1 MTARENQ
8 SNLHTAS
15 QMRLW
20 LGAIVLA
27 AVLLAVPYLSSGYIL
42 FLTTL
47 VAINIVATV
56 GLNITVG
63 YAGLLSI
70 GHSAFIGVGAY
81 ASALMAI
88 HAGTPLALNLVIGGI
103 AAFVVGV
110 VFGAPSLRIKGVY
123 LAIATL
129 AAQYS
134 LYFVFQQW
142 TPVTG
147 GDRGLSVPGTNILG
161 LRETGFYYFVL
172 VVMVLL
178 CIAARN
184 LFRTRVGRAFIALR
198 ERDYAAEVL
207 GINVVRYKLLA
218 FAIGAAYAGVA
229 GALLGS
235 FLRIVNP
242 DQYTLLASVFFLA
255 AVVVGGQASILGSI
269 LGAAFMTLMPE
280 LLRFLLEFS
289 GTLGVSDIAGILSP
303 LREFIFGALIVGFLI
318 FEPRGFAG
326 LYYRW
331 RDGGKAAI
339 ENAGLVGSKPDQ
351 TTATPAG
358 ALGPAPISLGGNK
371 P

>member
-1 MTARENQ
+1 MAEPRDHPEMRAAEGGSAAAGVAARAPLPAERNSKMKQ
-8 SNLHTAS
+8 IAG
-15 QMRLW
+15 W
-20 LGAIVLA
+20 AVIAVALA
-27 AVLLAVPYLSSGYIL
+27 AFPLVNSPYLL
-42 FLTTL
+42 FMATL
-47 VAINIVATV
+47 VGINIIATA

-81 ASALMAI
+81 VSTLMMI
-88 HAGTPLALNLVIGGI
+88 HLGTPLIVNLVFGGI
-103 AAFVVGV
+103 GAFLVGL

-142 TPVTG
+142 TSVTG
-147 GDRGLSVPGTNILG
+147 GDRGLSVPGVNMFGLG
-161 LRETGFYYFVL
+161 DVGFYYFV
-172 VVMVLL
+172 VGMMVLL
-178 CIAARN
+178 LIAARN

-218 FAIGAAYAGVA
+218 FALGAAYAGVA
-229 GALLGS
+229 GSLLAV

-280 LLRFLLEFS
+280 ILREVLELFS
-289 GTLGVSDIAGILSP
+289 TRGTADVAGIFSP

-318 FEPRGFAG
+318 FEPRG
-326 LYYRW
+326 L
-331 RDGGKAAI
+331 
-339 ENAGLVGSKPDQ
+339 AGLVDRLR
-351 TTATPAG
+351 AG
-358 ALGPAPISLGGNK
+358 GRKS
-371 P
+371 

>member
-1 MTARENQ
+1 MSGTLQETVARPVAATAGKTGKTWVQ
-8 SNLHTAS
+8 AVG
-15 QMRLW
+15 W
-20 LGAIVLA
+20 LALAAAIVA
-27 AVLLAVPYLSSGYIL
+27 FPAYASPYLV
-42 FLTTL
+42 FMATL
-47 VAINIVATV
+47 VAINVIGTT

-81 ASALMAI
+81 AGALMSI
-88 HAGTPLALNLVIGGI
+88 HLGTPLLVNVAVGAA
-103 AAFVVGV
+103 AAFLVGL

-142 TPVTG
+142 ASVTG
-147 GDRGLSVPGTNILG
+147 GDRGLSVPRVDIFGMG
-161 LRETGFYYFVL
+161 DKGFYY
-172 VVMVLL
+172 VVIALTVLL

-218 FAIGAAYAGVA
+218 FALGAAYAGVA
-229 GALLGS
+229 GALTGT

-280 LLRFLLEFS
+280 ILRTLLEIFDPR
-289 GTLGVSDIAGILSP
+289 GTADVAGLLSP
-303 LREFIFGALIVGFLI
+303 LREFIFGALIVGFLM
-318 FEPRGFAG
+318 FEPRGLAG
-326 LYYRW
+326 IVRRLR
-331 RDGGKAAI
+331 G
-339 ENAGLVGSKPDQ
+339 Q
-351 TTATPAG
+351 
-358 ALGPAPISLGGNK
+358 
-371 P
+371 